1 MRSVSATA
9 KASRSRAQTARRA
22 APPVSRATS
31 AKKKAARSDGD
42 APLWL
47 RILKSPLK
55 LIGIRRPVL
64 IATLVLA
71 ALTVIAAVIA
81 SGVIG
86 RTIDAA
92 ERGLGVLS
100 AEAGFGISKVHLVGA
115 QRTSPQLVLTTL
127 GFHLGQSIFGADVH
141 AARDRLMSLDWIK
154 SAEVRRRYPDDIT
167 VTVIE
172 KKPFALWSD
181 SSGHIWVIERDG
193 SLITDQG
200 YEQFLK
206 LPHFIGTGAPHG
218 AAEIVDALPG
228 HRAVIARLKGMQRVG
243 ERRWNLVLDNG
254 VVVQLPEKGWK
265 KELNTLESLIVDKGI
280 LERDVTQIDLRSPT
294 TYFFLLKSGNKQQ
307 VERGKSA

>member
-9 KASRSRAQTARRA
+9 KATRSRAQTARRA
-22 APPVSRATS
+22 APPVSRAT
-31 AKKKAARSDGD
+31 AKKKAARSEEGG
-42 APLWL
+42 PLWL

-55 LIGIRRPVL
+55 LAGVRRPVL
-64 IATLVLA
+64 VATLVLA
-71 ALTVIAAVIA
+71 TLTVIAAVIA

-86 RTIDAA
+86 RTVDAA
-92 ERGLGVLS
+92 ERGLGVVA

-115 QRTSPQLVLTTL
+115 ERTSPQLVLTTL

-141 AARDRLMSLDWIK
+141 AARERLLGLDWIK
-154 SAEVRRRYPDDIT
+154 SADVRRRYPDDIT
-167 VTVIE
+167 VTVVE
-172 KKPFALWSD
+172 KKPFALWRD
-181 SSGHIWVIERDG
+181 AAGKIWVIERDG
-193 SLITDQG
+193 SLITDKD
-200 YEQFLK
+200 YDQFLK
-206 LPHFIGTGAPHG
+206 LPHFIGTGAPQG

-228 HRAVIARLKGMQRVG
+228 HRAVVARLKGMQRVG

-307 VERGKSA
+307 VQRGKSA

>member
-9 KASRSRAQTARRA
+9 KATRSRAQTARRA

-31 AKKKAARSDGD
+31 AKKASARSED

-55 LIGIRRPVL
+55 LIGVRRPVL

-71 ALTVIAAVIA
+71 ALTMIAAIIT

-92 ERGLGVLS
+92 ERGLGVL
-100 AEAGFGISKVHLVGA
+100 ATEAGFGISKVHLVGA
-115 QRTSPQLVLTTL
+115 ERTSPQLVLTTL

-141 AARDRLMSLDWIK
+141 AARDRLLSLDWIK
-154 SAEVRRRYPDDIT
+154 SANVRRRYPDDIT
-167 VTVIE
+167 VTVVE
-172 KKPFALWSD
+172 KKPFALWRD
-181 SSGHIWVIERDG
+181 ASGHIWVIERDG
-193 SLITDQG
+193 SLITDRG
-200 YEQFLK
+200 YDQFLK
-206 LPHFIGTGAPHG
+206 LPHFIGTGAPQG

-228 HRAVIARLKGMQRVG
+228 HRAVVARLKGMQRVG

-294 TYFFLLKSGNKQQ
+294 TYFFLLKNGNKTQ

>member
-9 KASRSRAQTARRA
+9 KATRSRAQTARRA

-31 AKKKAARSDGD
+31 GKKKAARSDED

-55 LIGIRRPVL
+55 LIGVRRPVL

-71 ALTVIAAVIA
+71 ALTMIAAVIA

-86 RTIDAA
+86 RTIDAG

-100 AEAGFGISKVHLVGA
+100 AEAGFGISNVHLVGA

-141 AARDRLMSLDWIK
+141 AARDRLLSLDWIK
-154 SAEVRRRYPDDIT
+154 SADVRRRYPDDIT
-167 VTVIE
+167 VTVVE

-193 SLITDQG
+193 ALITDQG
-200 YEQFLK
+200 YEQFSK
-206 LPHFIGTGAPHG
+206 LPRFVGMGAPKG
-218 AAEIVDALPG
+218 AAEMVDALPG
-228 HRAVIARLKGMQRVG
+228 HRAVLARLKGMQRVG

-294 TYFFLLKSGNKQQ
+294 TYFFLLKSGNKTQ
-307 VERGKSA
+307 VQRGKSA